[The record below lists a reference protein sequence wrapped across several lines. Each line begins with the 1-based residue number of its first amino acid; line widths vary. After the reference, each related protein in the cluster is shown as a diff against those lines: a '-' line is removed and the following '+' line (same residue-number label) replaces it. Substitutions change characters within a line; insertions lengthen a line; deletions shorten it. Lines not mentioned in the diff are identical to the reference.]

1 LEKPDE
7 TADLNNRSL
16 ALRAIFGLTKGEW
29 ELSSKDCS
37 HSCFICI
44 TLHLPKQI
52 IFFVAYFT
60 TFVASKKQEVKKD
73 NIEQVFSKFS
83 ELNVLI
89 IGDAMVD
96 SYLWGKVDRISPEAP
111 IPIVTVTKQENRLGG
126 AGNVSLNI
134 QALGATPILVSL
146 IGNDEKG
153 RIFADLMKENNLIN
167 DGIFVDETRMTTV
180 KTRIISGGQQIS
192 RVDQEVSAL
201 INEEFEK
208 TVFDRITEIIEN
220 KQINIIIFVDYD
232 KGLITSGL
240 IKNVIALAKSKKII
254 TAADPK
260 SRNFNNYQMVDL
272 FKPNFKEFKDGLK
285 LQIEKTDMKE
295 LKKVSENFKKEN
307 QIGLLFITLSEL
319 GVFLTNGVSQNYYP
333 SEVRDIADVSGA
345 GDTVIAAASLCLA
358 AGMPIPFMAQ
368 LSNLAGGLV
377 CEKLGVVPIDVE
389 QLKKEARKIQL
400 I

>member
-1 LEKPDE
+1 M
-7 TADLNNRSL
+7 
-16 ALRAIFGLTKGEW
+16 
-29 ELSSKDCS
+29 
-37 HSCFICI
+37 
-44 TLHLPKQI
+44 
-52 IFFVAYFT
+52 
-60 TFVASKKQEVKKD
+60 KKD
-73 NIEQVFSKFS
+73 NIEQVFGKFA
-83 ELNVLI
+83 ELTVMI

-134 QALGATPILVSL
+134 QALGATPILVSI
-146 IGNDEKG
+146 IGDDEKG
-153 RIFADLMKENNLIN
+153 RVFEELMQENHLLN
-167 DGIFVDETRMTTV
+167 DGIFVDKNRMTTV

-192 RVDQEVSAL
+192 RVDQEISTL
-201 INEEFEK
+201 IDDAFENQ
-208 TVFDRITEIIEN
+208 VFNRIKKITEEKKID
-220 KQINIIIFVDYD
+220 IIIFVDYD
-232 KGLITSGL
+232 KGLITTGL
-240 IKNVIALAKSKKII
+240 IKNVIDLAKAKGII

-260 SRNFNNYQMVDL
+260 SRNFSNYSRVDL

-285 LQIEKTDMKE
+285 LQIEKTDMDR
-295 LKKVSENFKKEN
+295 LKKVTENFKKEH
-307 QIGLLFITLSEL
+307 QIGLVFITLSEL

-377 CEKLGVVPIDVE
+377 CEKLGVVPIDLE
-389 QLKKEARKIQL
+389 QLKKEARKIQ
-400 I
+400 II